1 MPDFFPVRTPNS
13 ASVSGTPCMYCLQ
26 YLHTHTHSPTLTH
39 SMARWASFWQ
49 AASCMPVSVLSLQK
63 KKTTRRAF
71 TEGQVTRRTNP
82 ARSARPPEKFA
93 LENFTVSAA
102 KFAEEFYSFRRRKTV
117 SGVFYDYNEPML
129 LCLSQWF
136 SCGSVHHGLLGLG
149 EGAEGPTWEVCGS

>member
-1 MPDFFPVRTPNS
+1 MGTRPDGSENT
-13 ASVSGTPCMYCLQ
+13 
-26 YLHTHTHSPTLTH
+26 HTHTHSHTH
-39 SMARWASFWQ
+39 SMARRPSFSQ
-49 AASCMPVSVLSLQK
+49 ADSCMPVSVLSLQK

-71 TEGQVTRRTNP
+71 SEGQVTRRTNP

-129 LCLSQWF
+129 LCLSQWS

-149 EGAEGPTWEVCGS
+149 EGAKGLTREVCRS

>member
-1 MPDFFPVRTPNS
+1 
-13 ASVSGTPCMYCLQ
+13 
-26 YLHTHTHSPTLTH
+26 
-39 SMARWASFWQ
+39 MARRPSFSQ
-49 AASCMPVSVLSLQK
+49 ADSCMPVSVLSLQK

-71 TEGQVTRRTNP
+71 SEGQVTRRTNP

-129 LCLSQWF
+129 LCLSQWS

-149 EGAEGPTWEVCGS
+149 EGAKGLTREVCRSWDGQAPWCPGCSCGHTWVRTPGFELVLGLSSKPLGLSSA